1 MISLS
6 ICWSAGKISWPG
18 NELIE
23 TKPAETKTAERKD
36 APKIGNGKV
45 EIVEFADFQCFF
57 CQKFFSEAYKE
68 IKSKYIDTGKITL
81 TFRHFPIPSHQNA
94 QKAAEAAECAG
105 KQGKFGAYHDVLF
118 ANGKP
123 DGAGLAVSDLKKY
136 AKNLGLDEGGFNK
149 CLDNGETVALVQKDL
164 TDGQKMGVSGTP
176 TFFIGGEKIVG
187 AQPFS
192 VFEQKIENIL
202 KK

>member
-1 MISLS
+1 MFWEKYGIEKSILIGAVLISLS

-18 NELIE
+18 NEPIE

-123 DGAGLAVSDLKKY
+123 DGAGLAV
-136 AKNLGLDEGGFNK
+136 
-149 CLDNGETVALVQKDL
+149 
-164 TDGQKMGVSGTP
+164 
-176 TFFIGGEKIVG
+176 
-187 AQPFS
+187 
-192 VFEQKIENIL
+192 
-202 KK
+202 